1 MPKIYQVDVRY
12 YICADN
18 SEQAET
24 AVVMASSQIYESM
37 RSHDVSHTA
46 KVAEHNIFH
55 AHQLPM
61 PRTTD
66 DK

>member
-1 MPKIYQVDVRY
+1 MPKLFQVDVRY

-18 SEQAET
+18 SKHAET
-24 AVVMASSQIYESM
+24 AVVMASSQIYESIKS
-37 RSHDVSHTA
+37 RDVSHTA
-46 KVAEHNIFH
+46 KVAEHDIFH